1 MTTEIDLSGRAALV
15 TGAGSG
21 IGRRAALILANAGA
35 AIACTDINEKTA
47 QETATA
53 IQGAGGKAIALA
65 HDVVEESQ
73 WEEAVQATQ
82 DAFGNIRI
90 MVNNAGIELVKTM
103 DQIST
108 GDFRR
113 VMDINVLGVFLGIKT
128 CADAM
133 DASGGGSII
142 NLSSVAGLG
151 GAPRQAAYCAS
162 KGAVRLMTK
171 ATALELA
178 ALGKKVR
185 INSVHPGII
194 RTPMM
199 DDLIAD
205 APTEM
210 REEMIEQ
217 MRMRHPIGRLGEAE
231 DIGNAILYL
240 ASDLSSF
247 MTGSEVVVDGGM
259 TCGVGG
265 RMPVRQAS

>member
-1 MTTEIDLSGRAALV
+1 MTTSIDLSGRAALV

-21 IGRRAALILANAGA
+21 IGRETAHVLAGA
-35 AIACTDINEKTA
+35 GASIACTDINLATA
-47 QETATA
+47 QETADA
-53 IQGAGGKAIALA
+53 IKAGGGQAIAVA
-65 HDVVEESQ
+65 HDVVDEGQ
-73 WEEAVQATQ
+73 WVAAVKATT

-90 MVNNAGIELVKTM
+90 MVNNAGIELVKTI

-108 GDFRR
+108 EDFRR
-113 VMDINVLGVFLGIKT
+113 VMDINVLGVFLGIKA
-128 CADAM
+128 CGDAM
-133 DASGGGSII
+133 HDSGGGSII

-178 ALGKKVR
+178 AAGKQVR

-194 RTPMM
+194 KTPMM
-199 DDLIAD
+199 EDLIAD
-205 APTEM
+205 VPAHMRDEM
-210 REEMIEQ
+210 VEQ
-217 MRMRHPIGRLGEAE
+217 MGARHPIGRLGEAN
-231 DIGNAILYL
+231 DIANAILYL
-240 ASDLSSF
+240 SSDLSSF

-265 RMPVRQAS
+265 RMPVKQG